1 MGVLNGSNRLN
12 FPFFYA
18 LPPPL
23 GPRNPPGRARVAVL
37 GALIPLP
44 SSRFGPIRRHFG
56 PYRSTLW
63 PIRGSALLGVL
74 IDVPSGRFGPIRAD
88 SSSFWALNDVPFGR
102 FSASSQLR
110 TLIHVPFG
118 RFGA

>member
-1 MGVLNGSNRLN
+1 MGVLDGSYRLN

-23 GPRNPPGRARVAVL
+23 GSRNPPGRYRWEPLSMYPLAEKCAIV
-37 GALIPLP
+37 GISALI
-44 SSRFGPIRRHFG
+44 
-56 PYRSTLW
+56 
-63 PIRGSALLGVL
+63 AL
-74 IDVPSGRFGPIRAD
+74 
-88 SSSFWALNDVPFGR
+88 PFGR
-102 FSASSQLR
+102 FSASALLG